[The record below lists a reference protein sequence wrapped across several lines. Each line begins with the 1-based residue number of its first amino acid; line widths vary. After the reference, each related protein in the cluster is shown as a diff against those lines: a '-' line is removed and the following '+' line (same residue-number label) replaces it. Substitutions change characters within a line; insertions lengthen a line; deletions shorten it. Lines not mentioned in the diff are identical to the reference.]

1 MVSPLPLFSDDIMGG
16 KGGRL
21 FGEFYYLLSV
31 YSITYTAETV
41 PQIRVIRLMQDWKS
55 ILLYLQEVRA
65 PPPQPL
71 SLFALMRVLRI

>member
-21 FGEFYYLLSV
+21 FGDLLSV
-31 YSITYTAETV
+31 YFITYTTETV
-41 PQIRVIRLMQDWKS
+41 SQIPVIRLMQDWKS

-65 PPPQPL
+65 TPPQPL